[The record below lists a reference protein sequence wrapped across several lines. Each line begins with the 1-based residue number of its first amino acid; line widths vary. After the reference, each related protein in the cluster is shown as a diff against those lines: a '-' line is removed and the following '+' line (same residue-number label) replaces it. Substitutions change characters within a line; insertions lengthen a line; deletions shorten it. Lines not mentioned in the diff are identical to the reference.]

1 MGKRSAD
8 RGERLHGKTGRRQG
22 ARFGGV
28 KHWWVVGLIA
38 ALGVGVACG
47 KSSGGAAVA
56 VDAGDVDAGDDAIAE
71 PPPTKIDPSPQRA
84 GDAQK
89 GYDALVNNGYVG
101 CGIPYSAYSQVY
113 GPAPQSQR
121 IPGRNVENATMAFNV
136 TRFTTASGVDVVGPN
151 CLTCHA
157 APILG
162 QVIVGLGD
170 TYQDFTVDYAQ
181 QANAA
186 QLLVTDPMEKLE
198 LAKFISRANALS
210 PNIRT
215 ATIGVTPADNIAAVL
230 IAHRDRNTLAWSDTP
245 LLKLPMPKVVVPVD
259 VPPWWRMSK
268 KNAMF
273 YTGAGRGDHAR
284 TMMTASTLCVDSVDI
299 AKSIDAYFPDVR
311 AWIETL
317 APPKYPLAI
326 DAAIAGKGKGV
337 FDQTC
342 ARCHGTYGAG
352 ATYPNLVIPLVDI
365 GTDAILATGAVQFA
379 DAYVKWF
386 NESYYGQIAHID
398 SQKGY
403 YAPPLDG
410 IWATAPYF
418 HNGSV
423 PNLAMV
429 LDSTKRPQFW
439 SRTYRSD
446 DFDPTSVGWNFTALA
461 AGQDAEPNATKRK
474 KIYDTTKIGYAN
486 VGHTYGDLLST
497 DDRAA
502 VIEYLKTL

>member
-1 MGKRSAD
+1 MVKY
-8 RGERLHGKTGRRQG
+8 
-22 ARFGGV
+22 FGVAGL
-28 KHWWVVGLIA
+28 VVAI
-38 ALGVGVACG
+38 GVGAACG
-47 KSSGGAAVA
+47 KSSGGVAGAA
-56 VDAGDVDAGDDAIAE
+56 DAGDVDAGDDATAE
-71 PPPTKIDPSPQRA
+71 LPPIVIDPAPQRA

-101 CGIPYSAYSQVY
+101 CGIPYSAYSQVMA
-113 GPAPQSQR
+113 PAPPAQR
-121 IPGRNVENATMAFNV
+121 IPGRNAQNATMAFNV

-162 QVIVGLGD
+162 QVVVGLGD
-170 TYQDFTVDYAQ
+170 TYQDFTIDYAQ
-181 QANAA
+181 QANLA
-186 QLLVTDPMEKLE
+186 QALVTDPAEKLE
-198 LAKFISRANALS
+198 LTKFLARANALA
-210 PNIRT
+210 PNIQT

-230 IAHRDRNTLAWSDTP
+230 IAHRDRHTLAWSDT
-245 LLKLPMPKVVVPVD
+245 LLLELPPKVVVPVD

-284 TMMTASTLCVDSVDI
+284 IMMTASTLCVDSVDI

-317 APPKYPLAI
+317 APPKYPFAI
-326 DAAIAGKGKGV
+326 DATIAAKGKGV
-337 FDQTC
+337 FEQTC
-342 ARCHGTYGAG
+342 SRCHGTYGAG
-352 ATYPNLVIPLVDI
+352 ARYPNLVIPIADV
-365 GTDAILATGAVQFA
+365 GTDVILATGAAQFA
-379 DAYVKWF
+379 DAYVQWF
-386 NESYYGQIAHID
+386 NESYYGEIAHID

-410 IWATAPYF
+410 IWATAPFF

-423 PNLAMV
+423 PNIELV

-446 DFDPTSVGWNFTALA
+446 DFDPTNLGWNFTALA
-461 AGQDAEPNATKRK
+461 SGQDSEPSATKRK
-474 KIYDTTKIGYAN
+474 KIYDTTKVGYGN
-486 VGHTYGDLLST
+486 GGHTYGDALSA